1 MISYGQAFVV
11 DPQGGP
17 AQSIESISL
26 DGLRISLQYNPTVGR
41 RIIHVPHHND
51 LIIISADTF
60 RSSFARRYLLSRF
73 DEKVYQHPLFEKGA
87 NPRKQP
93 FFTQADWI
101 TSQGSKIVLNM
112 RGGYKIEAD
121 LSKNLAT
128 LPNSPTPIPFSFH
141 RKLHDPNTAKLINT
155 PSIEKEG
162 AQFHLIQTSI
172 PYFSGDRD
180 YLVPDGGKS
189 VSEIA
194 QAHRLPI
201 SAVST
206 YNLIDSNAQLAAGDT
221 VVLPGMGYQ
230 LGQAWFFM
238 DDEAF
243 QSVLVQGYFMENLDD
258 SYFEKIFSNAWGKVY
273 KLKNK

>member
-1 MISYGQAFVV
+1 
-11 DPQGGP
+11 
-17 AQSIESISL
+17 
-26 DGLRISLQYNPTVGR
+26 
-41 RIIHVPHHND
+41 
-51 LIIISADTF
+51 
-60 RSSFARRYLLSRF
+60 
-73 DEKVYQHPLFEKGA
+73 
-87 NPRKQP
+87 
-93 FFTQADWI
+93 
-101 TSQGSKIVLNM
+101 
-112 RGGYKIEAD
+112 
-121 LSKNLAT
+121 
-128 LPNSPTPIPFSFH
+128 
-141 RKLHDPNTAKLINT
+141 
-155 PSIEKEG
+155 
-162 AQFHLIQTSI
+162 
-172 PYFSGDRD
+172 
-180 YLVPDGGKS
+180 LVPDGGQS

-221 VVLPGMGYQ
+221 VVLPGIGYQ